1 MAPPAAAAADPA
13 ARARR
18 LAETITI
25 ELAAGLPTK
34 ALPSSRLPTIS
45 SLSGP
50 GGFDGPAPAELL
62 GGGGGGANAEAV
74 PPPPAAGGQD
84 EEDAA
89 AAIVQALAARQA
101 FLQAGGG
108 GGMSS

>member
-62 GGGGGGANAEAV
+62 GGGGGANAEAV